1 MKISNVV
8 ALSSLVA
15 LTLTDSTFAQ
25 QQKSLKDQLVGTWT
39 LVSAEAVE
47 PDGAKGPLAKGG
59 TQKGLMI
66 LTDGGTLSFQVIA
79 NDHKVASK
87 SRFKMTP
94 EEMKASAEGALSYF
108 GSYTV
113 NDVDKSI
120 TIKIEASTFP
130 NQTEAPAKRIATLNG
145 DELRM
150 NNPGRLGG
158 GQTNLV
164 WKRAK

>member
-1 MKISNVV
+1 MKISNTV
-8 ALSSLVA
+8 ALSAIVA
-15 LTLTDSTFAQ
+15 LGLTVSAFAQ
-25 QQKSLKDQLVGTWT
+25 QQKALKDQLVGTWT

-47 PDGAKGPLAKGG
+47 PDGTKGPLVKGG

-66 LTDGGTLSFQVIA
+66 ITDSGMLSFQVIA
-79 NDHKVASK
+79 NEHKVASK

-94 EEMKASAEGALSYF
+94 EEMKATAEGVLSYF
-108 GSYTV
+108 GPYTV
-113 NDVDKSI
+113 NDADKSI
-120 TIKIEASTFP
+120 TIKMEASSFP

-150 NNPGRLGG
+150 NNPVRLAG
-158 GQTNLV
+158 GQVNLV

>member
-1 MKISNVV
+1 MKISSAIALSAIV
-8 ALSSLVA
+8 ALGFTESS
-15 LTLTDSTFAQ
+15 FAQ

-39 LVSAEAVE
+39 LVSAEAAE
-47 PDGAKGPLAKGG
+47 PDGTKGPLTKGG

-66 LTDGGTLSFQVIA
+66 LTEGGMLSFQVIA

-94 EEMKASAEGALSYF
+94 EEMKASAEGVLSYF

-113 NDVDKSI
+113 DDADKSI
-120 TIKIEASTFP
+120 TVKIEASSFP
-130 NQTEAPAKRIATLNG
+130 NQTEAPAKRMATLNG

-150 NNPGRLGG
+150 NNPGRLAG

>member
-1 MKISNVV
+1 MKIGNVV
-8 ALSSLVA
+8 ALSTIVA
-15 LTLTDSTFAQ
+15 LTLTGSTFAQ
-25 QQKSLKDQLVGTWT
+25 QQKSFKDQLIGTWT

-47 PDGAKGPLAKGG
+47 PDGTKGPLTRGG
-59 TQKGLMI
+59 PQKGLMI
-66 LTDGGTLSFQVIA
+66 LTEGGMLSFQVIA

-108 GSYTV
+108 GPYTV
-113 NDVDKSI
+113 NEADKSI
-120 TIKIEASTFP
+120 TVKMEASTFP

-150 NNPGRLGG
+150 TNPGRLAG

>member
-1 MKISNVV
+1 MKISNIV
-8 ALSSLVA
+8 ALSAIVA
-15 LTLTDSTFAQ
+15 LGSTMSAFAQ
-25 QQKSLKDQLVGTWT
+25 QQKALKDQLVGTWT

-47 PDGAKGPLAKGG
+47 PDGTKGPLAKGG
-59 TQKGLMI
+59 TQKGLLI
-66 LTDGGTLSFQVIA
+66 LTDGGMLSFQVIA

-94 EEMKASAEGALSYF
+94 EEMKASAEGVLSYF

-113 NDVDKSI
+113 DDADKSI
-120 TIKIEASTFP
+120 TVKMEASSFP
-130 NQTEAPAKRIATLNG
+130 NQTEAPAKRMATLNG

-150 NNPGRLGG
+150 NNPGRLAG